1 MASLVSPEE
10 EKIEMNV
17 FCVPVKGKRD
27 PTERWELPTKW
38 LGKKGSFGSMA
49 EVCKKGATDCDHVM
63 KIMSVDAK
71 RKGSPPR
78 ELRTHL
84 KVTPEQFEKEVELQK
99 EAAVL
104 RVAPPV
110 CDSWEC
116 PLGED
121 EDKDPSIG
129 VIIMPILQKT
139 LKDVLDDDSVED
151 AEKEAYIL
159 EAKSIL
165 KELNG
170 INIQH
175 RDCKLENFM
184 IDGNGKLK
192 IIDFGLAQKFEP
204 CDFNHV
210 DMSEWSIPSSPPRFS
225 GFFEFF
231 GELNNIQKNL
241 GLGGAIRAAMVQAAA
256 EKHLKIYNERFRRRR
271 SPIQTS
277 HKFIAIAC
285 ARYNEEF
292 YDEDKS
298 MLDERVQKNKEDI
311 DRYRRYEASS
321 ADDKRSRK
329 KTGRKNNSNLFG
341 SRRT

>member
-99 EAAVL
+99 EAAGIL
-104 RVAPPV
+104 DQEGNAIAIAPPV
-110 CDSWEC
+110 CASWYC
-116 PLGED
+116 PPGED

-139 LKDVLDDDSVED
+139 LKDILDDDSVED
-151 AEKEAYIL
+151 AEKEAYIF

-204 CDFNHV
+204 CDFDHV
-210 DMSEWSIPSSPPRFS
+210 DMTEWSIPSSPPRFS

-241 GLGGAIRAAMVQAAA
+241 GLGGANCATMVQAA
-256 EKHLKIYNERFRRRR
+256 EKHLKIYNERFRRIR

-277 HKFIAIAC
+277 NEFIAIAC
-285 ARYNEEF
+285 ARYNQEF
-292 YDEDKS
+292 YDKDKS
-298 MLDERVQKNKEDI
+298 MLDEREQKNKT
-311 DRYRRYEASS
+311 RSGRK
-321 ADDKRSRK
+321 KRSRK
-329 KTGRKNNSNLFG
+329 K
-341 SRRT
+341 

>member
-1 MASLVSPEE
+1 MASLVSPDE

-17 FCVPVKGKRD
+17 FCSPVNQT
-27 PTERWELPTKW
+27 TEGWELPTKW

-99 EAAVL
+99 EAAGL
-104 RVAPPV
+104 GVAPPV

-139 LKDVLDDDSVED
+139 LKDILDDDSVED
-151 AEKEAYIL
+151 AEKEAYIF

-210 DMSEWSIPSSPPRFS
+210 DMTEWSIPSSPPRFS

-231 GELNNIQKNL
+231 GELNNIQKKI
-241 GLGGAIRAAMVQAAA
+241 GLSGAMVQAAA
-256 EKHLKIYNERFRRRR
+256 EKYLKIYNERFRRIR

-277 HKFIAIAC
+277 NEFIAIAC
-285 ARYNEEF
+285 ARYNQEF
-292 YDEDKS
+292 YDKDKS
-298 MLDERVQKNKEDI
+298 MLDERVQKNKT
-311 DRYRRYEASS
+311 RSGRK
-321 ADDKRSRK
+321 KRSRK
-329 KTGRKNNSNLFG
+329 K
-341 SRRT
+341 